1 MGTAVG
7 FVGLGNMG
15 QAMARRLVDAGFDV
29 SVYNRT
35 PEKAEPLLA
44 AGARPAATP
53 EDCAEGDGVVMTM
66 VADDRAL
73 DNVVFGEHGLLD
85 RLGPGGLHV
94 SLSTISPQSARRIAI
109 AHSER
114 GAEYLAVPV
123 FGRPE
128 AAAAGKLWAVI
139 SGPSSAAKE
148 RVRPMLS
155 AFTQGSFDFG
165 DDIGAANTVKLAGNF
180 MILSA
185 MEALAEAFAMVEKRG
200 ISRLRLAEL
209 LTATLFDCTAYRTYA
224 PMIAEHRHSPAAFS
238 LSLGLK
244 DIRLVLAT
252 ADAAGA
258 PMPLANLLHDRL
270 LSLQSQGH
278 GDVDWSGLALAASR
292 DAGLD

>member
-15 QAMARRLVDAGFDV
+15 QAMARRLVDAGFEV
-29 SVYNRT
+29 SVFNRT
-35 PEKAEPLLA
+35 AEKAEPLVR
-44 AGARPAATP
+44 AGARLAATP
-53 EDCAEGDGVVMTM
+53 EDCVEGCGVVMTM

-73 DNVVFGEHGLLD
+73 DNVVFGEHGLLH
-85 RLGPGGLHV
+85 RLGRGGLHV
-94 SLSTISPQSARRIAI
+94 SLSTISPQSARRIAV

-114 GAEYLAVPV
+114 GADYLAVPV

-128 AAAAGKLWAVI
+128 AAAAGKLWAVT
-139 SGPSSAAKE
+139 SGPSAAKE
-148 RVRPMLS
+148 RVREMLS

-180 MILSA
+180 VILSA
-185 MEALAEAFAMVEKRG
+185 MEALAEALAMVEKRG
-200 ISRLRLAEL
+200 INRTRLAEL
-209 LTATLFDCTAYRTYA
+209 LTQTLFDCVAYRTYA
-224 PMIAEHRHSPAAFS
+224 PMIAERRHSPAAFS

-244 DIRLVLAT
+244 DIRLVLAA

-270 LSLQSQGH
+270 LSLQAQGH
-278 GDVDWSGLALAASR
+278 GELDWSALALAASK

>member
-1 MGTAVG
+1 MKPAVG
-7 FVGLGNMG
+7 FAGLGNMG
-15 QAMARRLVDAGFDV
+15 QAMARRLLDGGFAL

-35 PEKAEPLLA
+35 AEKAEALVE

-53 EDCAEGDGVVMTM
+53 EDCVAGDGVVMTM

-73 DNVVFGEHGLLD
+73 DNVVFGEHGLMD

-94 SLSTISPQSARRIAI
+94 SLSTISPQSARRIAV

-139 SGPSSAAKE
+139 SGPAAAKE

-155 AFTQGSFDFG
+155 AFAQGSFDFG

-180 MILSA
+180 VILSA

-200 ISRLRLAEL
+200 IGRSRLAEL
-209 LTATLFDCTAYRTYA
+209 LTATLFDCPAYRTYA
-224 PMIAEHRHSPAAFS
+224 PMIAERRHSPAAFS

-244 DIRLVLAT
+244 DIRLVLAA

-278 GDVDWSGLALAASR
+278 GDLDWSGLALAASR

>member
-1 MGTAVG
+1 
-7 FVGLGNMG
+7 MG
-15 QAMARRLVDAGFDV
+15 QAMARRLLEAGFDV

-44 AGARPAATP
+44 AGARSAATP
-53 EDCAEGDGVVMTM
+53 EGCVAGDGVVMTM
-66 VADDRAL
+66 LADDRAL
-73 DNVVFGEHGLLD
+73 DNVVFGEHGLMD

-114 GAEYLAVPV
+114 GAGYLAVPV

-128 AAAAGKLWAVI
+128 AAAAGKLWAVT
-139 SGPSSAAKE
+139 SGPAAAKE
-148 RVRPMLS
+148 RVRAMLA
-155 AFTQGSFDFG
+155 AFAQGSFDFG

-180 MILSA
+180 LILSA

-200 ISRLRLAEL
+200 ISRSRLAEL
-209 LTATLFDCTAYRTYA
+209 LTTTLFDCPAYRTYA

-244 DIRLVLAT
+244 DIRLVLAA

-278 GDVDWSGLALAASR
+278 GDLDWSALALAASR

>member
-1 MGTAVG
+1 MGAALG

-35 PEKAEPLLA
+35 PEKAEPLVG
-44 AGARPAATP
+44 AGARLAATP
-53 EDCAEGDGVVMTM
+53 DDCVAGDGVVMTM

-73 DNVVFGEHGLLD
+73 DNVVFGEHGLLE
-85 RLGPGGLHV
+85 RLGPDGLHV
-94 SLSTISPQSARRIAI
+94 SLSTISPQSARRIAV

-114 GAEYLAVPV
+114 GADYLAVPV

-128 AAAAGKLWAVI
+128 AAAAGRLWAVM
-139 SGPSSAAKE
+139 SGSSAAKE
-148 RVRPMLS
+148 RVREMLS

-180 MILSA
+180 VILSA

-200 ISRLRLAEL
+200 INRTRLAEL
-209 LTATLFDCTAYRTYA
+209 LTQTLFDCVAYRTYA
-224 PMIAEHRHSPAAFS
+224 PMIAERRHSPAAFS

-244 DIRLVLAT
+244 DIRLVLAA

-270 LSLQSQGH
+270 LSLQAQGH
-278 GDVDWSGLALAASR
+278 GELDWSGVALAASK

>member
-1 MGTAVG
+1 MATAVG
-7 FVGLGNMG
+7 FAGLGNMG
-15 QAMARRLVDAGFDV
+15 QAMARRLLEAGFDV

-35 PEKAEPLLA
+35 PERAEPLLA
-44 AGARPAATP
+44 AGARSAAAP
-53 EDCAEGDGVVMTM
+53 EGCVDSDGVVMTM

-73 DNVVFGEHGLLD
+73 DNVVFGEHGLMD
-85 RLGPGGLHV
+85 RLGAGGLHV

-114 GAEYLAVPV
+114 GAGYLAVPV

-128 AAAAGKLWAVI
+128 AAAAGKLWAVM
-139 SGPSSAAKE
+139 SGPAAAKE
-148 RVRPMLS
+148 RVRAMLA
-155 AFTQGSFDFG
+155 AFSQGSFDFG

-180 MILSA
+180 AILSA

-200 ISRLRLAEL
+200 ISRSRLAEL
-209 LTATLFDCTAYRTYA
+209 LTTTLFDCPAYRTYA

-244 DIRLVLAT
+244 DIRLVLAA

-270 LSLQSQGH
+270 LSLQAQGH
-278 GDVDWSGLALAASR
+278 GELDWSGVALAASR
-292 DAGLD
+292 DAALD

>member
-7 FVGLGNMG
+7 IAGLGNMG
-15 QAMARRLVDAGFDV
+15 QAMARRLLEAGFDV

-35 PEKAEPLLA
+35 PDKAEPLLA
-44 AGARPAATP
+44 AGARSAATP
-53 EDCAEGDGVVMTM
+53 EGCVDSDGVVMTM

-73 DNVVFGEHGLLD
+73 DNVVFGEHGLMD

-114 GAEYLAVPV
+114 GAGYLAVPV

-128 AAAAGKLWAVI
+128 AAAAGKLWAVM
-139 SGPSSAAKE
+139 SGPAAAKE
-148 RVRPMLS
+148 RVRAILA
-155 AFTQGSFDFG
+155 AFSQGSFDFG

-180 MILSA
+180 LILSA

-200 ISRLRLAEL
+200 ISRSRLAEL
-209 LTATLFDCTAYRTYA
+209 LTTTLFDCPAYRTYA

-244 DIRLVLAT
+244 DIRLVLAA

-278 GDVDWSGLALAASR
+278 GDLDWSGLALAASR

>member
-1 MGTAVG
+1 
-7 FVGLGNMG
+7 
-15 QAMARRLVDAGFDV
+15 
-29 SVYNRT
+29 
-35 PEKAEPLLA
+35 
-44 AGARPAATP
+44 
-53 EDCAEGDGVVMTM
+53 MTM

-73 DNVVFGEHGLLD
+73 DNVVFGEHGLME

-128 AAAAGKLWAVI
+128 AAAAGKLWAVM
-139 SGPSSAAKE
+139 SGPAAAKE
-148 RVRPMLS
+148 RVRPMLA
-155 AFTQGSFDFG
+155 AFAQGSFDFG

-180 MILSA
+180 VILSA
-185 MEALAEAFAMVEKRG
+185 MEALAEAFAMGEKRG
-200 ISRLRLAEL
+200 ISRSRLAEL
-209 LTATLFDCTAYRTYA
+209 LTSTLFDCPAYRTYA
-224 PMIAEHRHSPAAFS
+224 PTIAEHRHSPAAFS

-244 DIRLVLAT
+244 DIRLVLAA

-278 GDVDWSGLALAASR
+278 GDLDWSALALAASR
-292 DAGLD
+292 DAGLE

>member
-1 MGTAVG
+1 MATAVG
-7 FVGLGNMG
+7 FAGLGNMG
-15 QAMARRLVDAGFDV
+15 QAMARRLLEAGFDV

-44 AGARPAATP
+44 AGARSAATP
-53 EDCAEGDGVVMTM
+53 EGCVAGDGVVMTM
-66 VADDRAL
+66 LADDRAL
-73 DNVVFGEHGLLD
+73 DNVVFGEHGLMD

-114 GAEYLAVPV
+114 GAGYLAVPV

-128 AAAAGKLWAVI
+128 AAAAGKLWAVT
-139 SGPSSAAKE
+139 SGPAAAKE
-148 RVRPMLS
+148 RVRAMLA
-155 AFTQGSFDFG
+155 AFAQGSFDFG

-180 MILSA
+180 LILSA

-200 ISRLRLAEL
+200 ISRSRLAEL
-209 LTATLFDCTAYRTYA
+209 LTTTLFDCPAYRTYA

-244 DIRLVLAT
+244 DIRLVLAA

-270 LSLQSQGH
+270 LSLQSRGH
-278 GDVDWSGLALAASR
+278 GELDWSALALAASR